1 MTSVARSTLAV
12 AALAPLALPANAA
25 DFSGYLTLTT
35 DYVWRGVTQ
44 SEGDPAAHLGGEV
57 SFASGVYAGLW
68 GSTVDINNG
77 GNRQRDAEVNYYLGY
92 SFELDGSWAL
102 GTTVVVY
109 TYPGQKGSINYNYEE
124 YAVSV
129 NYDDRVWLEYAYS
142 PGYYGF
148 DIDSHNVELI
158 SEWPAGERLVVSG
171 GAGYF
176 DFSSPLDDAYAYW
189 NLGVTWPVSRFSVDL
204 RYHDTSGPVLLVS
217 TANRADARL
226 ALSFRV
232 AF

>member
-1 MTSVARSTLAV
+1 MTSVTQSTLAA
-12 AALAPLALPANAA
+12 AALVLPALPVNAA
-25 DFSGYLTLTT
+25 EFSGYVTLTS

-44 SEGDPAAHLGGEV
+44 SEGDPAVQLGVEA
-57 SFASGVYAGLW
+57 SFDSGVYAGLW
-68 GSTVDINNG
+68 GSTVDINTG
-77 GNRQRDAEVNYYLGY
+77 DDRQRDTEINYYLGY
-92 SFELDGSWAL
+92 SLDLASRWVL
-102 GTTVVVY
+102 GTTVVIY
-109 TYPGQKGSINYNYEE
+109 TYPGQTGPFNYNYEE

-129 NYDDRVWLEYAYS
+129 NYDDRAWLEYAYS

-158 SEWPAGERLVVSG
+158 TEWPAGEHLIVSG

-189 NLGVTWPVSRFSVDL
+189 NLGITWPVNRFSVDL
-204 RYHDTSGPVLLVS
+204 RYHDTSGPVLFVS
-217 TANRADARL
+217 TADRADARL